1 MHERAGDQGTSRPG
15 GLEVSRERAGTLV
28 GARVKIFLQ
37 CCPSLL
43 LMLHPPSRP
52 LSFRAW
58 PDQSEPSSRSPTALS
73 GSCGDTSL
81 PGCVGFWG
89 ELLVAAQLNS
99 GFELMVQGLRDA
111 TIIHIQA
118 GIQTSR

>member
-43 LMLHPPSRP
+43 LMLPHPPSRP

-58 PDQSEPSSRSPTALS
+58 PDLKASQAPEAQQPCPGAAVMLHCLAAWDS
-73 GSCGDTSL
+73 GES
-81 PGCVGFWG
+81 F
-89 ELLVAAQLNS
+89 LLLLNS
-99 GFELMVQGLRDA
+99 TPG
-111 TIIHIQA
+111 
-118 GIQTSR
+118 SS

>member
-43 LMLHPPSRP
+43 LMLPHPPSRP

-58 PDQSEPSSRSPTALS
+58 PDQKRAKLQKPNSP
-73 GSCGDTSL
+73 
-81 PGCVGFWG
+81 VR
-89 ELLVAAQLNS
+89 EL
-99 GFELMVQGLRDA
+99 R
-111 TIIHIQA
+111 
-118 GIQTSR
+118 